1 MQTSNKELILLVDDD
16 PGNLKRAQTILG
28 EEFRISATTSG
39 KMALSLLSKVTPDLI
54 LLDVN
59 MPEMNGFETLKKI
72 RELENGSMIPVVFL
86 TGDNDAET
94 ETKCFEAGAMDFVG
108 KPVVSQELVSRVKR
122 ILENRQYQNHLEE
135 MVASQVAEM
144 TRMQD
149 EVITGIANLIESRD
163 GSTGLHVKKSQN
175 YVQILT
181 KALMDKGMYPDILDH
196 NYELNTVKASVLHD
210 I

>member
-94 ETKCFEAGAMDFVG
+94 ETREITCC
-108 KPVVSQELVSRVKR
+108 SRSCRIPFCKR
-122 ILENRQYQNHLEE
+122 RKQFPTSAVYSGRH
-135 MVASQVAEM
+135 S
-144 TRMQD
+144 
-149 EVITGIANLIESRD
+149 
-163 GSTGLHVKKSQN
+163 
-175 YVQILT
+175 
-181 KALMDKGMYPDILDH
+181 
-196 NYELNTVKASVLHD
+196 
-210 I
+210 

>member
-108 KPVVSQELVSRVKR
+108 KPFVSQVLVSRVKR
-122 ILENRQYQNHLEE
+122 ILENRQPLHIDVL
-135 MVASQVAEM
+135 
-144 TRMQD
+144 
-149 EVITGIANLIESRD
+149 VISKSIGIFSF
-163 GSTGLHVKKSQN
+163 
-175 YVQILT
+175 ILT
-181 KALMDKGMYPDILDH
+181 VNSGIPYCPPVFTDISHHKIITSSYLPHSIIIFSHLSYPSCELFRH
-196 NYELNTVKASVLHD
+196 NV
-210 I
+210 

>member
-39 KMALSLLSKVTPDLI
+39 KMGLSLLSKVTPDLI

-94 ETKCFEAGAMDFVG
+94 ETKCF
-108 KPVVSQELVSRVKR
+108 
-122 ILENRQYQNHLEE
+122 
-135 MVASQVAEM
+135 
-144 TRMQD
+144 
-149 EVITGIANLIESRD
+149 
-163 GSTGLHVKKSQN
+163 
-175 YVQILT
+175 
-181 KALMDKGMYPDILDH
+181 
-196 NYELNTVKASVLHD
+196 
-210 I
+210 

>member
-94 ETKCFEAGAMDFVG
+94 ETKWGYGFCRAAVCFPGI
-108 KPVVSQELVSRVKR
+108 SQPCETNFREQTVP
-122 ILENRQYQNHLEE
+122 
-135 MVASQVAEM
+135 
-144 TRMQD
+144 
-149 EVITGIANLIESRD
+149 ESFRRD
-163 GSTGLHVKKSQN
+163 GRLAGCGN
-175 YVQILT
+175 DAY
-181 KALMDKGMYPDILDH
+181 AG
-196 NYELNTVKASVLHD
+196 
-210 I
+210 